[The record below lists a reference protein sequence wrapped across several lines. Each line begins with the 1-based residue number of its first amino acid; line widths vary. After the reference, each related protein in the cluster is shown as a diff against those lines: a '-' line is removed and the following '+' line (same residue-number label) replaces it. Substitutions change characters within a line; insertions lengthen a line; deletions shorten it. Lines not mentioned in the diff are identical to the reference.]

1 MFEFAAEIYGL
12 FLHFVH
18 VILHLDLYLNQWV
31 GAIGPWMYVLLFAII
46 FCETGLVVTPF
57 LPGDSLL
64 FAVGAL
70 CALPDSTLS
79 LPLLAVVMITAGI
92 LGDATNYAIGRYFG
106 PRIFFSEN
114 SRWLNKQHLVRTQNF
129 YIKHG
134 GKTIILA
141 RFMPIVRTFAPFV
154 AGIGAMTYPK
164 FAMYNVVGAFVWV
177 LSFLLAGFFFG
188 NIPAVK
194 SNFHIV
200 IFAII
205 IISFAPVAIEF
216 WRAKFGNQDKQ
227 PSEIPN

>member
-1 MFEFAAEIYGL
+1 MPEFVSELIS
-12 FLHFVH
+12 FLSHFID

-31 GAIGPWMYVLLFAII
+31 GAIGPWMYVLLFVII

-70 CALPDSTLS
+70 AATPDSTLS

-92 LGDATNYAIGRYFG
+92 LGDAVNYSIGRYFG
-106 PRIFFSEN
+106 PRIFHSSN
-114 SRWLNKQHLVRTQNF
+114 SRWLNKQHLLRTQHF
-129 YIKHG
+129 YEKHG

-154 AGIGAMTYPK
+154 AGIGSMSYPRFATY
-164 FAMYNVVGAFVWV
+164 NIVGAIVWV
-177 LSFLLAGFFFG
+177 LLFLVAGFFFG

-194 SNFHIV
+194 DNFHIV

-205 IISFAPVAIEF
+205 IISFAPVAVEF
-216 WRAKFGNQDKQ
+216 WRAKFSHRPDTMEGRG
-227 PSEIPN
+227 